1 MNYKKYTAVILS
13 ALCLTACGNTSSV
26 SEETTIS
33 SEITAETTSVISES
47 ITEISETTEDD
58 EENSSKPEEKGYKF
72 ENYALYID
80 MSMISD
86 PASLY
91 ERLSEDNYIRKVI
104 LSNTDNADLSFIS
117 ENNIYYLK
125 IDKYNGKTD
134 LSVLA
139 NSKIST
145 LEFGEVT
152 DSTGLDAIPELLEST
167 SLEFDIYNGNIDFD
181 FFADNKKLNRII
193 LNNVTDVSGLE
204 TIAKAPNITYI
215 CINNY
220 SQNINLSFLA
230 ECPNITTLR
239 LEGTDVKTDM
249 FIDAVKNSSLKK
261 LYIKTEN
268 YDIADGEKMI
278 LALPDMDV
286 SYCMDDSPWYELSPF
301 EYGYVPES
309 DVMVYTNPCVNI
321 DASEEKWECT
331 INELKYD
338 YSSISEKFE
347 HKSSLL
353 CTFTNNSNDVKTVNS
368 ARLYRIYDGEE
379 TITFSNES
387 EILNINLELEPQT
400 MTEFDI
406 TDDMLLYTA
415 LQSGEYKIVFN
426 VGEEETEHKFYVF
439 SEKEKS
445 PYFLTDEQ
453 SEIYEKAKAL
463 TETYFWYSHNMSEEY
478 IQNTTAEEFISM
490 VSESFT
496 YDTAVSLASSYM
508 DENGELIFILADRG
522 TDITYFDNFFKSIY
536 ADENTVIFQTIVVHT
551 DDGTP
556 YFVWFET
563 LNYKMV
569 NTENG
574 WRVERFSLWN

>member
-1 MNYKKYTAVILS
+1 MNYKKYTAVIFS

-47 ITEISETTEDD
+47 VAEISETMEDD
-58 EENSSKPEEKGYKF
+58 EEHSSEPEGKGYKF
-72 ENYALYID
+72 ENYDLYFD
-80 MSMISD
+80 MSKISD

-91 ERLSEDNYIRKVI
+91 ERLSEDNYIRYVI
-104 LSNTDNADLSFIS
+104 LSNIDNADLSFIS
-117 ENNIYYLK
+117 NNNIYHLK

-134 LSVLA
+134 FSVLA

-152 DSTGLDAIPELLEST
+152 DATGLDAISKIPDLY
-167 SLEFDIYNGNIDFD
+167 SLKFNIYNGNIDFGS
-181 FFADNKKLNRII
+181 FADSKSLNSIT
-193 LNNVTDVSGLE
+193 LDNVTDVSGLE
-204 TIAKAPNITYI
+204 TIAKVPNITYI

-220 SQNINLSFLA
+220 NQNIDLGFLA
-230 ECPNITTLR
+230 ECPDITTMR
-239 LEGTDVKTDM
+239 LCGDDIKTDM

-261 LYIKTEN
+261 LHIETEN
-268 YDIADGEKMI
+268 FDIADGEEMM

-286 SYCMDDSPWYELSPF
+286 SYCMYESPRYEKSPF

-309 DVMVYTNPCVNI
+309 DVMVYTNPCINI

-338 YSSISEKFE
+338 YSSISEKFK

-353 CTFTNNSNDVKTVNS
+353 CIFTNYSDEVKTVDS
-368 ARLYRIYDGEE
+368 ARLYRIYNGEE
-379 TITFSNES
+379 QIIFPDGNET
-387 EILNINLELEPQT
+387 LDINLELDPQT

-406 TDDMLLYTA
+406 TKDMIFFEA

-453 SEIYEKAKAL
+453 SEIYEKAKSL
-463 TETYFWYSHNMSEEY
+463 TETYFWCSHHMSEED
-478 IQNTTAEEFISM
+478 IQNTTAEEFVSM
-490 VSESFT
+490 VCEGFT
-496 YDTAVSLASSYM
+496 YDKAVSLASSYM
-508 DENGELIFILADRG
+508 DENGELTTVNGDRG
-522 TDITYFDNFFKSIY
+522 SDISYFDNFFKNIY
-536 ADENTVIFQTIVVHT
+536 ADENTVIFQTIVVHAYSHN
-551 DDGTP
+551 P
-556 YFVWFET
+556 YFIWFET
-563 LNYKMV
+563 FNYKMV